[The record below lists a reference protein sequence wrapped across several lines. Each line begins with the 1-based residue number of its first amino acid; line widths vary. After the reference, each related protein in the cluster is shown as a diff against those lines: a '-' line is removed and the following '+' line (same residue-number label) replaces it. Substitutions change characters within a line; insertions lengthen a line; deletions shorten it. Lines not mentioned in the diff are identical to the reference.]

1 MIAAIPLPKKGERDA
16 HPVSRAL
23 VDYLRRPDSC
33 VKRERLAR
41 RLRLCIRA
49 NPALL
54 VVESADDWRELLK
67 L

>member
-1 MIAAIPLPKKGERDA
+1 MIAAIPPPKKGQRDA

-41 RLRLCIRA
+41 RLRLCILK

-54 VVESADDWRELLK
+54 VVETVEDWRELLK